1 MLVYCLRPEEWTPG
15 LYNLPFAKVT
25 GILAFLSLLLSCP
38 NVWQRFPREV
48 FYLALLIGQL
58 FLAAAFSPIWRGGAI
73 RATLGFAKVLIVVVI
88 MAVTINTL
96 RRLRLLIFTQVGSLA
111 VLVAVILW
119 KGHFAQGRLVGIFHG
134 DYADPNDLALA
145 IVISIPLCV
154 SLLYMTKSQICK
166 IAWTSVIVAM
176 TLAVFMTGSRG
187 GFLSLIISTAVLVWE
202 FAIRG
207 RRIGLLASVA
217 LLTVI
222 LVHYSSGMVIGRLK
236 DTFNLNGEDSGAL
249 GSAQARKF
257 LFLRSIEVT
266 EEHPLFGVGPGNF
279 ELVSGDWHV
288 AHNSFTQISSEG
300 GILALIL
307 YVLILVSAFRN
318 IRTAKRFAQRQRE
331 VLPLARALRASLV
344 GYVVGSCFL
353 SVNYSYFPYFL
364 IGYTTALIVVARRSA
379 VQSNQQVSIL
389 QVQFEKKAFTPL
401 SEIPL

>member
-1 MLVYCLRPEEWTPG
+1 
-15 LYNLPFAKVT
+15 
-25 GILAFLSLLLSCP
+25 
-38 NVWQRFPREV
+38 
-48 FYLALLIGQL
+48 
-58 FLAAAFSPIWRGGAI
+58 
-73 RATLGFAKVLIVVVI
+73 
-88 MAVTINTL
+88 
-96 RRLRLLIFTQVGSLA
+96 
-111 VLVAVILW
+111 
-119 KGHFAQGRLVGIFHG
+119 
-134 DYADPNDLALA
+134 
-145 IVISIPLCV
+145 
-154 SLLYMTKSQICK
+154 
-166 IAWTSVIVAM
+166 
-176 TLAVFMTGSRG
+176 MTGSRG